1 MIVIFGKLQE
11 RYRKVRGKLEGYLQR
26 KDTEIDTYR
35 DVIVATT
42 MFISC
47 VLSGYR
53 LANVAKRHI
62 VTDIKVNLISLLP
75 RYVKICC

>member
-1 MIVIFGKLQE
+1 MQELCRNFAVSLQAIFAVELCKG
-11 RYRKVRGKLEGYLQR
+11 
-26 KDTEIDTYR
+26 ICYR

-62 VTDIKVNLISLLP
+62 VTDIKVNLISLLS
-75 RYVKICC
+75 RYVKICCQN